1 MRRAKW
7 RQQPATESQ
16 KTFVESRW
24 NKAPKYVQGE
34 MVQDASRNLRIQR
47 LTKGEAANI
56 ITRIK
61 HGAMVSIPFNESCVM
76 GLIYTPR
83 QSRYEYKMK
92 AMRKEEQ
99 LQLKELRR
107 QAREVVTV
115 GPLAAR

>member
-16 KTFVESRW
+16 KKIVESRW
-24 NKAPKYVQGE
+24 NKAPKYAGGE
-34 MVQDASRNLRIQR
+34 GAQETTRSLRIQR

-61 HGAMVSIPFNESCVM
+61 HGAMVSTTSGECSVNGANLLPS
-76 GLIYTPR
+76 
-83 QSRYEYKMK
+83 QSRYQRKMA

-99 LQLKELRR
+99 LQLKEIKRR
-107 QAREVVTV
+107 AREVVAV
-115 GPLAAR
+115 GPLAAH